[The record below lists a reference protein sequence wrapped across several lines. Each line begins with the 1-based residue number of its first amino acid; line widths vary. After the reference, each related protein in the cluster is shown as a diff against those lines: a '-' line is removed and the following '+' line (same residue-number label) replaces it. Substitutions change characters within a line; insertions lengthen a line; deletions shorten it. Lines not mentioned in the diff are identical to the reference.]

1 MKKINIKTSSKEYQ
15 ICIGNN
21 LTSNYPIGKIVSK
34 REVLIISD
42 KKVPKKLIN
51 GLKTNLSR
59 NKAKRVIEKSIL
71 ATEKNK
77 SLKYISKIYDFM
89 LKEKLA
95 RDCLIIGLGGGIT
108 CDITGFI
115 SSTYQR
121 GVDFVLIPTTLLS
134 QVDASIGGKTGVNHM
149 GLKNMVG
156 TFYQPSLVLVDTASL
171 KSLPKKEILCG
182 LIEVIKHGI
191 IKDGNF
197 FNWLEKNI
205 DSLVKLK
212 TPELDYAIKRS
223 IEIKADV
230 VSVDEKES
238 GLRAILNF
246 GHTFG
251 HAIET
256 IGNNKDYS
264 HGEAVALGM
273 IVASKLSQIIL
284 GFSEEED
291 ERILSLLKKTGI
303 STTLKKKVLPK
314 KLLKL
319 TESDKKKKQGRI
331 SFILIERIGKAK
343 ITKVEN
349 KKTLEKVIERSLVYS
364 K

>member
-1 MKKINIKTSSKEYQ
+1 MKKINIKTSSKKYQ
-15 ICIGNN
+15 ICIGSD
-21 LTSNYPIGKIVSK
+21 LISTFPIGKFVSK
-34 REVLIISD
+34 KEVLIISD

-51 GLKTNLSR
+51 NLKKNLYKS
-59 NKAKRVIEKSIL
+59 KAKRVLEKSIL

-77 SLKYISKIYDFM
+77 NLNYISKIYNFM

-121 GVDFVLIPTTLLS
+121 GVDFILIPTSLLS

-156 TFYQPSLVLVDTASL
+156 TFYQPSLVLIDTVSL
-171 KSLPKKEILCG
+171 NSLPKKEVLCG
-182 LIEVIKHGI
+182 LIEVIKHGV
-191 IKDGNF
+191 IKDSNF
-197 FNWLEKNI
+197 FKWLEKNI
-205 DSLVKLK
+205 DKLVDLK
-212 TPELDYAIKRS
+212 SPQLDYAIKRS
-223 IEIKADV
+223 VEIKAEV
-230 VSVDEKES
+230 VSIDEKES

-251 HAIET
+251 HALET
-256 IGNNKDYS
+256 LGNNKDYS

-273 IVASKLSQIIL
+273 IAASKLSQIISGL
-284 GFSEEED
+284 SEED
-291 ERILSLLKKTGI
+291 YKRIFSLLIKTGI
-303 STTLKKKVLPK
+303 STTLKKKVSSG

-319 TESDKKKKQGRI
+319 MESDKKKKQGEI
-331 SFILIERIGKAK
+331 SFITIEKIGNAQ
-343 ITKVEN
+343 TNKVKN
-349 KKTLEKVIERSLVYS
+349 KKILDKVIKTSLIYS